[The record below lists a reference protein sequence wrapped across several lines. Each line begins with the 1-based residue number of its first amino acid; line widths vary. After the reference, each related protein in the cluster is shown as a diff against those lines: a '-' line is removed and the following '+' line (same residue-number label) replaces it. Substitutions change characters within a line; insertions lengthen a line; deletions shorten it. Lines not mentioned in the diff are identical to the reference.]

1 MVNYYLY
8 KITYWNER
16 TDKEVL
22 TQGIVAAESY
32 TKAMQAIV
40 NDYGD
45 ESICEI
51 KYLALYNDGGDTL
64 TINNV
69 MFDIFING
77 HNNKNIYCS
86 YHVVKEE
93 SDSKNVNF

>member
-22 TQGIVAAESY
+22 TQGIIAANSY
-32 TKAMQAIV
+32 TEAMQAIV
-40 NDYGD
+40 NDFGD
-45 ESICEI
+45 DSICEI
-51 KYLALYNDGGDTL
+51 KYFALYDNSCDTL
-64 TINNV
+64 TINDV
-69 MFDIFING
+69 IFDMFMNG
-77 HNNKNIYCS
+77 HNEKNIYCS